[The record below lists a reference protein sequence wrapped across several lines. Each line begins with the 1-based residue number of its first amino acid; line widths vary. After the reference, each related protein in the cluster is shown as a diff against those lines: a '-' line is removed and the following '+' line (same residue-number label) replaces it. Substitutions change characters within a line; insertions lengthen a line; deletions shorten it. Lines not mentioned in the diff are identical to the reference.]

1 MSIILEKDITKPSL
15 LRIAE
20 EMIVAARTAP
30 KGRGMDFLE
39 MIVVEGDTIALLS
52 DRMAEIGARLLTGQA
67 FSRDALNIKLAEA
80 IVLIGTRFGS
90 LGLAYCSLCGFE
102 NCSAKELHPDKP
114 CAFNTGDLGIAI
126 GSAVSIAMDHRVDN
140 RIMYTVG
147 MAAKELALMA
157 EEVKI
162 IYGIPLSASS
172 KNVFFDRK

>member
-1 MSIILEKDITKPSL
+1 MAILSENEIKRNSV

-20 EMIVAARTAP
+20 EMMLAARTAP

-39 MIVVEGDTIALLS
+39 MIIVDGDTIALLS
-52 DRMAEIGARLLTGQA
+52 DKMSEIGARLPNGQA
-67 FSRDALNIKLAEA
+67 FSRDALNIKQAEVM
-80 IVLIGTRFGS
+80 VLIGTRFGS
-90 LGLAYCSLCGFE
+90 LGLGYCGLCGFE
-102 NCSAKELHPDKP
+102 NCAAKELHPEMP

-147 MAAKELALMA
+147 MAARELGLMGNQ
-157 EEVKI
+157 VKI
-162 IYGIPLSASS
+162 IYGIPLSANS